1 MNYKKHWNGE
11 EGLTSIYT
19 KETAGCQQLEIDVL
33 KLDAGQVFEGIETE
47 KECGL
52 TLLSGHCILSGDGF
66 DFGKIGERM
75 SVFEG
80 KAYAAYIPANRNFT
94 VNAVTPV
101 EIVIAKCPAPAD
113 FEPVLITPNDVIVK
127 HLGKPGFQREA
138 HFLID
143 ERLQAGRIYIGE
155 NFIQGGQWSSYPGHK
170 HDTENMPEEGF
181 AEEIYFYK
189 YNKPQGFGIQK
200 VYNDD
205 KSIDETYTT
214 YENDFVEMPEG
225 YHPCTTAPGYNSYLL
240 WMMSCDH
247 RGFYMSMDSDHVWM
261 VQ

>member
-1 MNYKKHWNGE
+1 MNYKKHWDGQ
-11 EGLTSIYT
+11 EGLTVIY
-19 KETAGCQQLEIDVL
+19 KKGEAACKQLEIDVL
-33 KLDAGQVFEGIETE
+33 KLNAGASAAFYEAD
-47 KECGL
+47 KESGL
-52 TLLSGHCILSGDGF
+52 TILSGRCDLVGD
-66 DFGKIGERM
+66 DFEFKGIGKRM

-80 KAYAAYIPANRNFT
+80 KAYAAYVPADRHFT
-94 VNAVTPV
+94 VTALTDL
-101 EIVIAKCPAPAD
+101 EIVIAKCPASKD
-113 FEPVLITPNDVIVK
+113 FSPILITPDDVIVK

-143 ERLQAGRIYIGE
+143 ERMEAGRIYIGE

-170 HDTENMPEEGF
+170 HDTENMPKEGF

-189 YNKPQGFGIQK
+189 YDKPQGFGIQK
-200 VYNDD
+200 VYTDD

-214 YENDFVEMPEG
+214 YENDFVEMPVG

-247 RGFYMSMDSDHVWM
+247 RGFFMSMDPDHNWLI
-261 VQ
+261 Q